1 MYFVTCMSKQSP
13 VIGPPQCVAD
23 LGKPYA
29 RTFVRYADVFDRV
42 PAHVT
47 RRHPPKPVPVFG
59 GTNNLLQ
66 MHVHPRIAR
75 NEVAV
80 VGLAVL
86 QFHQLSGGGQRK
98 KEWLEKKYEG
108 VGQSFV

>member
-1 MYFVTCMSKQSP
+1 
-13 VIGPPQCVAD
+13 
-23 LGKPYA
+23 
-29 RTFVRYADVFDRV
+29 
-42 PAHVT
+42 
-47 RRHPPKPVPVFG
+47 
-59 GTNNLLQ
+59 

>member
-1 MYFVTCMSKQSP
+1 
-13 VIGPPQCVAD
+13 
-23 LGKPYA
+23 
-29 RTFVRYADVFDRV
+29 
-42 PAHVT
+42 
-47 RRHPPKPVPVFG
+47 
-59 GTNNLLQ
+59 

-98 KEWLEKKYEG
+98 KEWLEKKDEG